1 MRVESSIYEIKGKE
15 LILRNPEESDA
26 ERLLSYL
33 KTTSRET
40 PYLIREPEEITLTLE
55 EEKEFI
61 KGQNNSEHNLL
72 LIGLLNGE
80 HVGNCSLMR
89 MDLKRYQHRAIM
101 AIALYQ
107 KYTGL
112 GIGRIMIEKIFSI
125 AKAQGIE
132 QIELEVAASNQKAVA
147 LYKKLGVETFGT
159 FPNNM
164 KYKDGTYE
172 IAHWMMK
179 KL

>member
-1 MRVESSIYEIKGKE
+1 
-15 LILRNPEESDA
+15 P
-26 ERLLSYL
+26 
-33 KTTSRET
+33 
-40 PYLIREPEEITLTLE
+40 
-55 EEKEFI
+55 
-61 KGQNNSEHNLL
+61 NNSEHNLL

-89 MDLKRYQHRAIM
+89 MDLKRYQHRAII

-147 LYKKLGVETFGT
+147 LYKKLGFETFGT

-172 IAHWMMK
+172 TAHWMMK

>member
-33 KTTSRET
+33 KITSRET

-61 KGQNNSEHNLL
+61 KGQNNSEYNLL

-89 MDLKRYQHRAIM
+89 MDLKRYQHRAVM

-147 LYKKLGVETFGT
+147 LYKKLGFETFGT
-159 FPNNM
+159 FPDNM

-172 IAHWMMK
+172 AAHWMMK